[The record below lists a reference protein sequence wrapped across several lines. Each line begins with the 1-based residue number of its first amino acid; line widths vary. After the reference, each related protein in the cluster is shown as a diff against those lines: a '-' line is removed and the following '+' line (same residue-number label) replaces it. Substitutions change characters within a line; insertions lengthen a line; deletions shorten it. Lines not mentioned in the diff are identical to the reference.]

1 MCNVVG
7 GLAAE
12 RASKNG
18 VMLACSRAIRS
29 IPGRESAVG

>member
-12 RASKNG
+12 RASENG
-18 VMLACSRAIRS
+18 VMLACSRHS
-29 IPGRESAVG
+29 IDSPS